1 MATKTIALEV
11 SVYDKLLGQKQNS
24 ESFTKIIDRLISES
38 AGSRTCADA
47 VATAA
52 KIWSDGTE
60 VEAEAMED
68 ALREGRKNTRWE
80 VEALK

>member
-11 SVYDKLLGQKQNS
+11 SVYDKLLGRKRNS

-47 VATAA
+47 VATAV
-52 KIWSDGTE
+52 KIWNDGTE
-60 VEAEAMED
+60 YEAQAMED
-68 ALREGRKNTRWE
+68 VIRKGRENTRWE
-80 VEALK
+80 VESLE